1 MTTNGVALITGV
13 SSGIGRE
20 TARLFANQGWRVFG
34 SVRNIQHAD
43 PITNVEFVMMDVSD
57 DQSVKD
63 AVESVLHHADKID
76 ILVNNAGYSIAG
88 GLEETSIDE
97 ARQLFE
103 TNFFG
108 VLRVTQG
115 VLPSMRRHGYGRIVN
130 ISSMAGIVPM
140 PYRGIYAASKHALE
154 AFTEVLDH
162 EVRQFGIR
170 AVVIEPTFTKTS
182 IMANEKIPGTQISA
196 YAEQKRR
203 VEATILK
210 ALVGGDEPRA
220 VAEVIYHAATA
231 EHPHLHNPV
240 GEGVTLSRLR
250 RFLPVGMF
258 QSQFRK
264 RFQLDEPAR
273 NGGAR
278 S

>member
-1 MTTNGVALITGV
+1 ML
-13 SSGIGRE
+13 
-20 TARLFANQGWRVFG
+20 
-34 SVRNIQHAD
+34 HDAD
-43 PITNVEFVMMDVSD
+43 R
-57 DQSVKD
+57 
-63 AVESVLHHADKID
+63 ID

-108 VLRVTQG
+108 ALRVTQG

-170 AVVIEPTFTKTS
+170 AVVIEPTFTTTS

>member
-1 MTTNGVALITGV
+1 LSLKPVALVTGA
-13 SSGIGRE
+13 STGIGLACAQE
-20 TARLFANQGWRVFG
+20 LAAQSYRVFG
-34 SVRNIQHAD
+34 ASRTAPASNFLIEWVPIDVGSDDSVREG
-43 PITNVEFVMMDVSD
+43 VGR
-57 DQSVKD
+57 
-63 AVESVLHHADKID
+63 
-76 ILVNNAGYSIAG
+76 ILEKCGSLDLVINCAGYAVAG
-88 GLEETSIDE
+88 ALEDSTMED
-97 ARQLFE
+97 AREQFE